1 MHLVCVSDDLVIYTD
16 AWADRIVI
24 LEPVF
29 QWLNQASLTLNYAKY
44 EYIKLNIDKAIVTY
58 MGKQVGFG
66 QVHLVKAKVAVM
78 LNYPVPTTWRELKR
92 FLGMT
97 GYNRY
102 FCRSFSVAPLTKLC
116 SPSMPLS

>member
-16 AWADRIVI
+16 AWVDRIVI

-66 QVHLVKAKVAVM
+66 QVHPVEAKVPVI
-78 LNYPVPTTWRELKR
+78 LNYSVPSSLSCFFDR
-92 FLGMT
+92 M
-97 GYNRY
+97 YNQNQQLM
-102 FCRSFSVAPLTKLC
+102 CWVVLPQD
-116 SPSMPLS
+116 